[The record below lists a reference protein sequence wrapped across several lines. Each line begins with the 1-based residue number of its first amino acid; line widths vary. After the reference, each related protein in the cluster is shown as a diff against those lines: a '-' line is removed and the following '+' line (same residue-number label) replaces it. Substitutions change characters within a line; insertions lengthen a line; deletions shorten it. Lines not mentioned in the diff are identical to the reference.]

1 MFEEF
6 YINGNNELKTTIS
19 EQFYDALDISS
30 LYKDIDEATQELE
43 NINFNYETE
52 KEILINKYI
61 VFFHSENGGGRIGAK
76 HKYIIKPT
84 DLYCGANGH
93 EGALRLKFDIVQS
106 EYVGMPEEEE
116 YIAETKRQI
125 DLGCVEDGD
134 VDCRKLFH
142 YVTYFF
148 SPRYFQ
154 GTKVF
159 DTLEAAEEYYNK
171 IQRYMTED

>member
-1 MFEEF
+1 MTEDF
-6 YINGNNELKTTIS
+6 YYNGNLELKTTIS

-30 LYKDIDEATQELE
+30 LNADIQAQIDAL
-43 NINFNYETE
+43 NASGFDYETQAN
-52 KEILINKYI
+52 ILKGKYI
-61 VFFHSENGGGRIGAK
+61 VFYHSMQESQIGPK

-116 YIAETKRQI
+116 YIPETKRQI

-159 DTLEAAEEYYNK
+159 DTLEVAEEYYNK